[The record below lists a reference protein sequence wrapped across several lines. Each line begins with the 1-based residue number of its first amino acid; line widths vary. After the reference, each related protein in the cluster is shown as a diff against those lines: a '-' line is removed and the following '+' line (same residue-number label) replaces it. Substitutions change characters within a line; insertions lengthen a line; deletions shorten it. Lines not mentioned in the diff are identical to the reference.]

1 MTDFTKKGFNRAV
14 PNLFSHVLVTGDDL
28 LIDRGFYNRSFLGL
42 VAANG
47 FFWMSVNFFLP
58 VLPIYYHSLG
68 MSDHQ
73 IGFAIGAFSLGALAF
88 RLYSGRAV
96 DRYGGAPVLTAGTIL
111 AVAAIGGYYFAV
123 TLAAAVIIRFLHGVG
138 ISGYSAAALTT
149 VTMMHDEKRTTE
161 AVAVYTLS
169 TMIGA
174 GLAASTAN
182 WLLAVG
188 GMPLVIAAGAVTTS
202 MSLLLFPRKFRPKA
216 AAASGQSLPLK
227 KIVASPAVMI
237 STVSLLAAN
246 MCYGSIMTFLP
257 LLMLSRGI
265 TEYNSFYVAYA
276 VAVIFSR
283 MWIGRLCI
291 VMRPD
296 RLVFYI
302 LAVLGLTMLI
312 AGNVTG
318 GWVPAVCGAGIGIGY
333 GLAFPA
339 MATIIT
345 ANVPA
350 ANRGTAFGFFTM
362 AVDMGFGAGAIGMG
376 AVATGWGYPA
386 VFAVAGV
393 YTLAYA
399 ALYQLWLQRRI
410 AREGESG
417 A

>member
-1 MTDFTKKGFNRAV
+1 M
-14 PNLFSHVLVTGDDL
+14 
-28 LIDRGFYNRSFLGL
+28 IDRGFYNRSFLSL
-42 VAANG
+42 IAANG

-68 MSDHQ
+68 MNDHQ
-73 IGFAIGAFSLGALAF
+73 IGLAIGAFSLGALAF

-111 AVAAIGGYYFAV
+111 AVAAISGYYFAA
-123 TLAAAVIIRFLHGVG
+123 TLAAAVLIRFLHGVG

-149 VTMMHDEKRTTE
+149 VTMMHDQKRTTE

-188 GMPLVIAAGAVTTS
+188 GMPLVIGAGAVTTS
-202 MSLLLFPRKFRPKA
+202 MSLLLFPRKAKSKA
-216 AAASGQSLPLK
+216 VAAPGQTLPLK
-227 KIVASPAVMI
+227 KVVLSPAVLV
-237 STVSLLAAN
+237 STVSLLASN

-276 VAVIFSR
+276 VAVILSR
-283 MWIGRLCI
+283 MWIGRLCVVI
-291 VMRPD
+291 RPD
-296 RLVFYI
+296 RLIFYV
-302 LAVLGLTMLI
+302 LAVLGLTMLTV
-312 AGNVTG
+312 GYFTG

-350 ANRGTAFGFFTM
+350 VNRGTAFGFFTM
-362 AVDMGFGAGAIGMG
+362 AVDVGFGAGAIGMG
-376 AVATGWGYPA
+376 AVATGWGYNA
-386 VFAVAGV
+386 VFAAAGV
-393 YTLAYA
+393 YTMAYA
-399 ALYQLWLQRRI
+399 ALYQLWLRGII
-410 AREGESG
+410 ARTGEGG